1 MFDFLKKKLNSIV
14 SKVVE
19 KTTGKEKA
27 KEKPK
32 IEKAKVVK
40 EKTKPNFAE
49 KIIKKITEVEIDE
62 KTLSEVFDEMELEL
76 LQADVAVEVIEKIK
90 NDLKSSLVGKSIK
103 KSKVEEEVRNV
114 LRKTLYDA
122 VNVPAINLEDVVKNA
137 KKQNRPALIVLLGF
151 NGSGKT
157 TTLAKLANWFLSK
170 KYTCVFAAGD
180 SFRAASIEQ
189 LEEHASKLKIN
200 VIKHQYGADPAAV
213 IFDAVKHAQAK
224 GIDVVLADTAG
235 RAHTN
240 KNLMDQ
246 LQKIVRV
253 NKPDLKILVL
263 DSMTGNDIINQCKM
277 FDEAVGVD
285 ALILTKNDVANKGGS
300 IVSAAYVLRK
310 PILFLGKGQQYKDLE
325 EYKPEKIVDNL
336 V

>member
-1 MFDFLKKKLNSIV
+1 MFDFLKKKLNGLV
-14 SKVVE
+14 KKVTEKIKGREKRGE
-19 KTTGKEKA
+19 KTEKQSLA
-27 KEKPK
+27 QR
-32 IEKAKVVK
+32 
-40 EKTKPNFAE
+40 
-49 KIIKKITEVEIDE
+49 IIKKITEVEVTPDLLE
-62 KTLSEVFDEMELEL
+62 EVFQEMELEL
-76 LQADVAVEVIEKIK
+76 LQADVAVEVIDRIK
-90 NDLKSSLVGKSIK
+90 EEMKRSLVGKSIK
-103 KSKVEEEVRNV
+103 KSRLESEVKAV
-114 LRKTLYDA
+114 LKKTLYEAID
-122 VNVPAINLEDVVKNA
+122 VPKISLEDMVKKA
-137 KKQNRPALIVLLGF
+137 KKDSRPALLVFLGF

-157 TTLAKLANWFLSK
+157 TTLAKLAYWLLK
-170 KYTCVFAAGD
+170 RRYTCVLAAGD

-200 VIKHQYGADPAAV
+200 VVKHQYGADPAAV
-213 IFDAVKHAQAK
+213 VFDAVKHAQAK

-246 LQKIVRV
+246 LAKIVRV

-300 IVSAAYVLRK
+300 IISAAYVLKK
-310 PILFLGKGQQYKDLE
+310 PILFLGTGQAYEDLE
-325 EYKPEKIVDNL
+325 EYDAKKIVDSL
-336 V
+336 F